1 MGRALHKKPILAS
14 ALRHFLIALSILI
27 FIGAGTP
34 PLLAHEKN
42 KTPCMV
48 DVIFEDDENGV
59 ATYFLLRFQHKNQ
72 TGRGVEAVS
81 VLVRDEAGKLVR
93 NSDAICGE
101 PGVGIGAGDTGQCE
115 KILQVITGKM
125 SQKVGYDVWVK
136 MIEDQRA
143 KIQTAHRCEVLGVRY
158 LKG

>member
-1 MGRALHKKPILAS
+1 MKKPLLA
-14 ALRHFLIALSILI
+14 ALGALML
-27 FIGAGTP
+27 AGLGNLPLLAP

-48 DVIFEDDENGV
+48 DVVFQDDANGV
-59 ATYFLLRFQHKNQ
+59 ATYFMLRLQLKNRS
-72 TGRGVEAVS
+72 GRGVEAVS
-81 VLVRDEAGKLVR
+81 VLVRDESGALVR

-101 PGVGIGAGDTGQCE
+101 PGKGIGAGDTGQCE
-115 KILQVITGKM
+115 KAIQVITGKM

-136 MIEDQRA
+136 MIDDQRT
-143 KIQTAHRCEVLGVRY
+143 QLQNAHMCEILGVRY

>member
-1 MGRALHKKPILAS
+1 MAETGRTPGQTPM
-14 ALRHFLIALSILI
+14 LRYFLITLSLLMLTS
-27 FIGAGTP
+27 AVAP
-34 PLLAHEKN
+34 PLTAHDRD

-48 DVIFEDDENGV
+48 DVIFEDDEAGV
-59 ATYFLLRFQHKNQ
+59 ATYFLLRLQHTNR

-81 VLVRDEAGKLVR
+81 VLVHDKAGEMVR

-101 PGVGIGAGDTGQCE
+101 PGAGIGAGDTGQCE
-115 KILQVITGKM
+115 KVLQVITGKM

-143 KIQTAHRCEVLGVRY
+143 KIQNAHMCEIVGVRY